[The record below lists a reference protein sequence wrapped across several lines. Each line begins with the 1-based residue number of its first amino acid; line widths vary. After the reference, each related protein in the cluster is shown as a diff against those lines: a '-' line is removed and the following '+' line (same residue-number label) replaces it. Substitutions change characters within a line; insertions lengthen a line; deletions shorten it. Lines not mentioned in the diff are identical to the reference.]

1 MNMNDDKV
9 AEKLIELYEEKIR
22 HLEHE
27 KDKLRLER
35 NRLKREMKTL
45 EKQIN
50 ADFSIQKGGNSLDR

>member
-1 MNMNDDKV
+1 MTEEKNYT

-35 NRLKREMKTL
+35 NRLKREVKTL
-45 EKQIN
+45 GRQIN
-50 ADFSIQKGGNSLDR
+50 ADFSIQKGGE

>member
-1 MNMNDDKV
+1 MTEEKNYT

-35 NRLKREMKTL
+35 NRLKRKVKTF
-45 EKQIN
+45 EKQKN
-50 ADFSIQKGGNSLDR
+50 ADFSIQKGGE

>member
-35 NRLKREMKTL
+35 NRLKREVKTL
-45 EKQIN
+45 ERQIN
-50 ADFSIQKGGNSLDR
+50 ADFSIQKGGE

>member
-1 MNMNDDKV
+1 MTGEKNYT

-27 KDKLRLER
+27 KDKMRLER
-35 NRLKREMKTL
+35 NRLKRKVKTL

-50 ADFSIQKGGNSLDR
+50 ADFSIQKVGE

>member
-1 MNMNDDKV
+1 MTEEKNYT

-35 NRLKREMKTL
+35 NRLKRELKTL
-45 EKQIN
+45 E
-50 ADFSIQKGGNSLDR
+50 ADKCRFFHTERG

>member
-1 MNMNDDKV
+1 MTEEKNYT

-35 NRLKREMKTL
+35 NRLKREVKTL

-50 ADFSIQKGGNSLDR
+50 ADFSIQKGGE

>member
-35 NRLKREMKTL
+35 NRLKRELKTL

-50 ADFSIQKGGNSLDR
+50 ADFSIQKGGE

>member
-35 NRLKREMKTL
+35 NRLKREVKTL

-50 ADFSIQKGGNSLDR
+50 ADFSIQKGGE

>member
-1 MNMNDDKV
+1 MTEEKNYT

-35 NRLKREMKTL
+35 NRLKRELKTL

-50 ADFSIQKGGNSLDR
+50 ADFSIQKGGE

>member
-1 MNMNDDKV
+1 MTEGKNYT

-35 NRLKREMKTL
+35 NRLKREVKTL

-50 ADFSIQKGGNSLDR
+50 ADFSIQKGGE

>member
-1 MNMNDDKV
+1 MTGEKNYT

-35 NRLKREMKTL
+35 NRLKREIKAL

-50 ADFSIQKGGNSLDR
+50 ADFSIQKGGE